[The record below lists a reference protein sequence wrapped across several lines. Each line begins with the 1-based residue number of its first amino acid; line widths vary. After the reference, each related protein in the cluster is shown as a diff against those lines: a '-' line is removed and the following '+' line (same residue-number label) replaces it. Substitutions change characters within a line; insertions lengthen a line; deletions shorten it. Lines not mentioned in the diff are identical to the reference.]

1 MCGHP
6 TKRWRDGTEG
16 SEPERAR
23 WRGSCWRRARAW
35 TSKTKNGW
43 TALKVASFAEHCEVV
58 VLEKGASMDIQ
69 TEGGG
74 DELVRL

>member
-1 MCGHP
+1 
-6 TKRWRDGTEG
+6 
-16 SEPERAR
+16 
-23 WRGSCWRRARAW
+23 
-35 TSKTKNGW
+35 
-43 TALKVASFAEHCEVV
+43 VASFAEHCEVV